1 MILVCGHCKED
12 PKLSVPGG
20 LTKEDEHVHTNT
32 LCWKIKIMLKHQIV
46 ECSDKLSEKAV
57 KGEMDWTS
65 TSLTLGPRGDSGDGT
80 AWMSLWPA
88 IYIHKKM
95 LNHKVNIGHVKLNP
109 SLTSLTRWDHVGH
122 SEPTTTMGYSF
133 NEKFNHCATPLTNK
147 TPLASL
153 S

>member
-95 LNHKVNIGHVKLNP
+95 LNHKVNIGHVRLNL
-109 SLTSLTRWDHVGH
+109 SLTSFNSMRSCCAFWANNHNGILFQWKI
-122 SEPTTTMGYSF
+122 EPLCNTID
-133 NEKFNHCATPLTNK
+133 K
-147 TPLASL
+147 
-153 S
+153 